1 MDVPVMIGQHLFTGF
16 DGTVMAEDFCRK
28 LRESKIG
35 NIILFA
41 RNIGTAAQV
50 RALCGEIQRLV
61 LEATGQPAL
70 IAIDQEGGVVS
81 RLGADC
87 AVIPSAMA
95 VSATGDPELAY
106 RAGLL
111 TGSELAAMGINF
123 NLAPVLDINSN
134 PDNPVIG
141 ARSYGSS
148 PGQVIPPA
156 LGMAHGLREA
166 GVLAC
171 AKHFPGHGDTA
182 VDSHVGLPKVDKT
195 LEQLL
200 DCELKPFEAAIRE
213 GIPAVMSS
221 HILFPRLEKK
231 NLPATMSRSIMR
243 DLLRGK
249 LGFEGLVVSDC
260 MMMRAIADHYGTL
273 DGILAA
279 IRAGVDMVFVSHSID
294 LAMEASSRLQQEWQ
308 AGRLD
313 HAELEASTA
322 RILRAKAALM
332 KTPAPPI
339 DMVGSEEH
347 RAIVREMYERSLTLV
362 SQPRGG
368 IPALG
373 DRPLFVGCRPFAA
386 TQANSPEAGGLD
398 FAEMLQARFGGT
410 ALHMSPDP
418 DREEVSA
425 IARQAAGHSSVVIGT
440 VNAHLRQG
448 QLEALR
454 ALARAHE
461 KVICAALHN
470 PYDLSGLPPQVTGI
484 AAYAY
489 NRESVRALIRLLA
502 GEIKAR
508 GTLPVQL
515 KG

>member
-1 MDVPVMIGQHLFTGF
+1 MDVPIMIGQHLFTGF

-61 LEATGQPAL
+61 LETTGQPAL

-148 PGQVIPPA
+148 PGQAIPPA
-156 LGMAHGLREA
+156 LGMARGLREA

-200 DCELKPFEAAIRE
+200 DCELKPFEAAIWE

-221 HILFPRLEKK
+221 HILFPRLEQEK
-231 NLPATMSRSIMR
+231 LPATMSRGVMR

-294 LAMEASSRLQQEWQ
+294 LAMEASGRLQQEWQ

-313 HAELEASTA
+313 
-322 RILRAKAALM
+322 RA
-332 KTPAPPI
+332 
-339 DMVGSEEH
+339 
-347 RAIVREMYERSLTLV
+347 
-362 SQPRGG
+362 
-368 IPALG
+368 
-373 DRPLFVGCRPFAA
+373 
-386 TQANSPEAGGLD
+386 
-398 FAEMLQARFGGT
+398 
-410 ALHMSPDP
+410 
-418 DREEVSA
+418 
-425 IARQAAGHSSVVIGT
+425 
-440 VNAHLRQG
+440 
-448 QLEALR
+448 
-454 ALARAHE
+454 
-461 KVICAALHN
+461 
-470 PYDLSGLPPQVTGI
+470 
-484 AAYAY
+484 
-489 NRESVRALIRLLA
+489 
-502 GEIKAR
+502 
-508 GTLPVQL
+508 
-515 KG
+515 